1 MENSGSYY
9 RISKIKINY
18 QCHPSDTC
26 TTRLT
31 SYLCSSNTA
40 NMIKSMTGFGK
51 STIEIGTKK
60 LTVEIKSLNSKQID
74 INTRIAGPF
83 REKEL
88 EIRAELSRAIE
99 RGKVDFSI
107 YIDNVGDTA
116 GMAINKPLVRK
127 YYQDLRELA
136 IELNEPEDLALLPV
150 IARMPD
156 VIKAER
162 EELDETEWQQLNA
175 TIHEALGHFDDF
187 RMQEGALLEKDMV
200 KRIALILQ
208 LLREVEPFEKR
219 RIVMLRE
226 RMMRNQAEY
235 REANVNTEKFD
246 ENRFEQELFYFL
258 EKLDITEE
266 KVRLRK
272 HCDYFGETLAD
283 PASGGRKMGFILQE
297 IGREINTLGSKAN
310 DADIQKIVVQMK
322 DELEKIKEQ
331 TLNIL

>member
-1 MENSGSYY
+1 
-9 RISKIKINY
+9 
-18 QCHPSDTC
+18 
-26 TTRLT
+26 
-31 SYLCSSNTA
+31 
-40 NMIKSMTGFGK
+40 MIKSMTGFGK
-51 STIEIGTKK
+51 SILEMDAKK
-60 LTVEIKSLNSKQID
+60 LTVEIKSLNSKQLD

-107 YIDNVGDTA
+107 YVDNNGDMA

-127 YYQDLRELA
+127 YYSDLRELA
-136 IELNEPEDLALLPV
+136 NELNEPENLALLPV

-162 EELDETEWQQLNA
+162 EELDETEWQQVNIA
-175 TIHEALGHFDDF
+175 IHEALAQFDAF
-187 RMQEGALLEKDMV
+187 RLQEGALLEKDMV
-200 KRIALILQ
+200 KRVALILK
-208 LLREVEPFEKR
+208 LLQEVEPFEKR
-219 RIVMLRE
+219 RIMMLRE

-235 REANVNTEKFD
+235 REANTNTEKFD

-283 PASGGRKMGFILQE
+283 PASNGRKLGFIMQE

-331 TLNIL
+331 LANIL

>member
-1 MENSGSYY
+1 
-9 RISKIKINY
+9 
-18 QCHPSDTC
+18 
-26 TTRLT
+26 
-31 SYLCSSNTA
+31 
-40 NMIKSMTGFGK
+40 MTGFGK
-51 STIEIGTKK
+51 STVEIGTKK

-88 EIRAELSRAIE
+88 EIRAELSRTIE

-107 YIDNVGDTA
+107 YIDNIGDTA
-116 GMAINKPLVRK
+116 GMAINKPLIRK

-162 EELDETEWQQLNA
+162 EELDETEWQQLNL

-208 LLREVEPFEKR
+208 LLKEVEPFEKR

>member
-1 MENSGSYY
+1 
-9 RISKIKINY
+9 
-18 QCHPSDTC
+18 
-26 TTRLT
+26 
-31 SYLCSSNTA
+31 
-40 NMIKSMTGFGK
+40 MTGFGK
-51 STIEIGTKK
+51 STVEIGTKK

-88 EIRAELSRAIE
+88 EIRAELSRTIE

-107 YIDNVGDTA
+107 YIDNIGDTA
-116 GMAINKPLVRK
+116 GMAINKPLIRK

-162 EELDETEWQQLNA
+162 EELDETEWQQLNL

>member
-1 MENSGSYY
+1 
-9 RISKIKINY
+9 
-18 QCHPSDTC
+18 
-26 TTRLT
+26 
-31 SYLCSSNTA
+31 
-40 NMIKSMTGFGK
+40 MIKSMTGFGK
-51 STIEIGTKK
+51 SVQEIGAKK
-60 LTVEIKSLNSKQID
+60 ITVEIKSLNSKQLD

-88 EIRAELSRAIE
+88 EIRAELSRSVE

-107 YIDNVGDTA
+107 YIDNNSEMA
-116 GMAINKPLVRK
+116 GMAINKPLIRK
-127 YYQDLRELA
+127 YYHDLRELA
-136 IELNEPEDLALLPV
+136 IELHEPENLALLPV
-150 IARMPD
+150 IARIPD
-156 VIKAER
+156 VLKAER
-162 EELDETEWQQLNA
+162 EEFDETEWQQVNVA
-175 TIHEALGHFDDF
+175 IHEALVQFDDF

-200 KRIALILQ
+200 KRVALILQ
-208 LLREVEPFEKR
+208 LLQEVEPFEKR

-235 REANVNTEKFD
+235 REANANMEKFD

-283 PASGGRKMGFILQE
+283 PASSGRKMGFIMQE

-331 TLNIL
+331 MLNIL